1 MNSLKSTCGKWVYG
15 MADVEF
21 SFEDNTVKV
30 LKATDDAIEAA
41 LLEAAAEIV
50 SQTARN
56 TRVDTGQLKGSW
68 QANVNKTADGYEAVI
83 GSPLEN
89 AIWEEFGT
97 GEHALPEGGGGRKGY
112 WVFVKGSSD
121 SENSKSNGGKSYSL
135 KEAKRVM
142 AILRSKGLDAYYTNG
157 KKPRRALWKAF
168 NKTKPKIIKHFQD
181 SFGAKFK

>member
-1 MNSLKSTCGKWVYG
+1 
-15 MADVEF
+15 MADIEF

-68 QANVNKTADGYEAVI
+68 QANVKKTANGYEAVI

-97 GEHALPEGGGGRKGY
+97 GEHALPEGGGGRKGGY
-112 WVFVKGSSD
+112 WVFVKGAD
-121 SENSKSNGGKSYSL
+121 GKSSHTGKTYTL

-142 AILRSKGLDAYYTNG
+142 AIMRSKGLDAYYTNG
-157 KKPRRALWKAF
+157 KKPKRAFWKAF
-168 NKTKPKIIKHFQD
+168 NKTKSKIIKHFQN
-181 SFGAKFK
+181 SFGAKFN